1 MGHIY
6 RWLKAV
12 FCSIASACVWVN
24 NEPNERIS
32 WVHIGHGYS
41 NRLKSGFH
49 PELLKV
55 QKFTHVITENV
66 P

>member
-55 QKFTHVITENV
+55 
-66 P
+66 